1 MPCTISPPTCLF
13 IMFYFYKLD
22 LILSVPYMDS
32 MYVQFITTKFILLN
46 KRISA
51 LQDLACK

>member
-1 MPCTISPPTCLF
+1 
-13 IMFYFYKLD
+13 MFYFYKLD
-22 LILSVPYMDS
+22 LILSVPYMDF
-32 MYVQFITTKFILLN
+32 MYIQFITTKFILLN

>member
-22 LILSVPYMDS
+22 LILSVPYMDF
-32 MYVQFITTKFILLN
+32 MYIQFITTKFILLN
-46 KRISA
+46 KHISA